1 MVFVGCVFLFLSK
14 VKKMSDEDL
23 HRALSVMADK
33 DAAKAKAKG
42 KDIGKA
48 GAKMAGKV
56 AYDNRA

>member
-1 MVFVGCVFLFLSK
+1 
-14 VKKMSDEDL
+14 MSDEDL